1 MTETLPQQDQKH
13 LRSMSSPLEFWDT
26 VRRECERAD
35 RYGMRLSMAVY
46 EIGIKDEKNL
56 LVRTLV
62 RRLAHRV
69 RNMDFIGWF
78 DPGQIGI
85 LMPHTPNDGAIKL
98 AQDIY
103 DLLSPLTSPPPFTI
117 YTYPSERW
125 PVKKSVPL
133 RLLKAF
139 NNLKMLFNPQG
150 IAKSEELGAQLGMEL
165 DRANRYGHSFSLLI
179 FHSSTVSAHGIHLS
193 RLAKALNN
201 RLRETDT
208 FGWHGSGDIAVIL
221 PYANLDYATQIGET
235 ICELAGIRAAGSFTA
250 YSYPHQWLGG
260 TLASS
265 PTSAKSKAISSSDL
279 SSSAASQREEHL
291 PQSLRDT
298 RKFKEGLNKEIMRA
312 MLNGNV
318 VSLLLF
324 NIQQLLSQGGTLLT
338 LAQTLNNRL
347 REIDQFGWYEE
358 GTLAAMLPCTAHKDA
373 IQLGQTICAL
383 IDLPEENL
391 LTVYTYPTPW
401 FPGQDAHFQSENHR
415 ATHRSS
421 DCGCRRATERATG
434 PSEIDDL
441 IAKPIPTWKKAM
453 DVAGA
458 LCCIVLLSPLFIMAA
473 IGIKLSSPG
482 PIFFRQTRIGYKRT
496 PFVLLKFRSM
506 DAHAKAEKHRKFMKQ
521 LIANDTDRP
530 NTKIEADERIFP
542 FGLFLRKTSIDELPQ
557 LFNVLKGEM
566 SLVGPRPCLDYE
578 ADEYLQW
585 HTRRFYILP
594 GITGLWQVSGKNR
607 LSFKQMIRL
616 DIQYAKKLSFWMDVK
631 ILLKTIP
638 ALGEIYFEKHT

>member
-1 MTETLPQQDQKH
+1 MTKTSPPPDQPN
-13 LRSMSSPLEFWDT
+13 LRGMSSPLEFWDT
-26 VRRECERAD
+26 VRRECDRAD
-35 RYGMRLSMAVY
+35 RYNMRLSMAVY
-46 EIGIKDEKNL
+46 EIGIRDEKNL

-98 AQDIY
+98 AQDVY

-117 YTYPSERW
+117 YTYPSDRW
-125 PVKKSVPL
+125 PVKKSIHL
-133 RLLKAF
+133 RLLKVL
-139 NNLKMLFNPQG
+139 NNIRMLINPQG
-150 IAKSEELGAQLGMEL
+150 IATSDELRAQLGMEL

-179 FHSSTVSAHGIHLS
+179 FHCATVSSHGIQLTK
-193 RLAKALNN
+193 LAKALNN

-221 PYANLDYATQIGET
+221 PYATLDDATRIGQN
-235 ICELAGIRAAGSFTA
+235 ICTLAGIPATGSFTS
-250 YSYPHQWLGG
+250 YSYPHQWLGEKHD
-260 TLASS
+260 S
-265 PTSAKSKAISSSDL
+265 PPVISLTQKISPGPLPSDVCRQDEKL
-279 SSSAASQREEHL
+279 G
-291 PQSLRDT
+291 QSLPDQK
-298 RKFKEGLNKEIMRA
+298 KFNASLDKEIMRA

-318 VSLLLF
+318 VSLLQFHVKPLVAH
-324 NIQQLLSQGGTLLT
+324 GGSVQT
-338 LAQTLNNRL
+338 LAQTLSIRL
-347 REIDQFGWYEE
+347 REIDLFGWHKE
-358 GTLAAMLPCTAHKDA
+358 GEIAALLPCTGHQDA
-373 IQLGQTICAL
+373 IKLGQAICAL
-383 IDLPEENL
+383 MSLSEQELVTI
-391 LTVYTYPTPW
+391 YTYPTHW
-401 FPGQDAHFQSENHR
+401 FPNHAPLSQSDNHR
-415 ATHRSS
+415 STLRSS
-421 DCGCRRATERATG
+421 DCDCRRINERSVG
-434 PSEIDDL
+434 PAEIENL
-441 IAKPIPTWKKAM
+441 IAKPVPSWKRAI
-453 DVAGA
+453 DITGA
-458 LCCIVLLSPLFIMAA
+458 LCSIVLLSPIFVAAA
-473 IGIKLSSPG
+473 IGIKISSPG
-482 PIFFRQTRIGYKRT
+482 PIFFRQTRIGYKRK

-506 DAHAKAEKHRKFMKQ
+506 HAHANAEKHRKFMKQ
-521 LIANDTDRP
+521 IISNDTDRP
-530 NTKIEADERIFP
+530 NTKIETDERIFP

-616 DIQYAKKLSFWMDVK
+616 DIQYAKKLSLWMDIK